1 MVTLEE
7 AIQHVREVALSNSAC
22 GVAYRKGGQTMLAD
36 GCDACA
42 TEHEQ
47 LAKWLIELKQRREA
61 ETIAQSKNNA
71 YYIKSDSVR
80 NLTYEEAEALNKMN
94 YSGAISTGDSLFE
107 EIGKRPKTNA
117 DRIRQMADEELAL
130 EIRSSICEKVENC
143 ENDLDCYKCRLQW
156 LKQEVSE
163 DD

>member
-1 MVTLEE
+1 MMTLEE
-7 AIQHVREVALSNSAC
+7 AIQHVREVALSNAAC

-61 ETIAQSKNNA
+61 E
-71 YYIKSDSVR
+71 
-80 NLTYEEAEALNKMN
+80 
-94 YSGAISTGDSLFE
+94 ISE
-107 EIGKRPKTNA
+107 KPKTNGYI
-117 DRIRQMADEELAL
+117 IRKMTDDELAEFL
-130 EIRSSICEKVENC
+130 LKSRSRCKPCKKQDEICEGAYHEC
-143 ENDLDCYKCRLQW
+143 WQGIDDW